1 MSGAEWVIYSSLA
14 VLYFVLLFTAGAA
27 TLRKGHL
34 VLLVIGVVF
43 PALWLIGWLLPPRKR
58 SSDLAA

>member
-1 MSGAEWVIYSSLA
+1 MSGGEWVLYSSLV

-34 VLLVIGVVF
+34 VLLVIGVF
-43 PALWLIGWLLPPRKR
+43 LPALWLIGWLLPPRKR
-58 SSDLAA
+58 SSGLAA